1 MTPTPTTISSLH
13 NPLVKRLRRLSQHK
27 YRVAEGVCW
36 VEGLRSVLTA
46 LEQGARVEQL
56 IYCDELL
63 TSAVARAALDAAPYP
78 RIAVSAA
85 VFRAL
90 SERDDPVG
98 LGAVVHTPQRG
109 LDALPARHD
118 GLYVALDAVADPG
131 NLGTIART
139 LDSAGA
145 HGLILAGEGTDPYHP
160 TAIKASLGAV
170 FALPVVQAPDV
181 ATVLAWATA
190 HKVTTVATSA
200 KAALSYWEASYAS
213 PCLLLMG
220 SEREGLPADVQAA
233 TDVCVTIP
241 MWGVSS
247 SLNLAVATAL
257 VLYEIRRQHGQEA
270 AQ

>member
-1 MTPTPTTISSLH
+1 MSATSTISSLH
-13 NPLVKRLRRLSQHK
+13 NPLVKRLRRLSQRK

-46 LEQGARVEQL
+46 LEQGAPVEQL

-63 TSAVARAALDAAPYP
+63 TSSVARAALDQAPHSKT
-78 RIAVSAA
+78 AVSAS

-90 SERDDPVG
+90 SDRDDPVG
-98 LGAVVHTPQRG
+98 LGAVVRTPLRA
-109 LDALPARHD
+109 LDSLPTPPD
-118 GLYVALDAVADPG
+118 GLYVALDEVADPG

-139 LDSAGA
+139 LDSVGA

-170 FALPVVQAPDV
+170 FALPVVQAPDL
-181 ATVLAWATA
+181 AAVLAWATA
-190 HKVTTVATSA
+190 HGVTTVATSA
-200 KAALSYWEASYAS
+200 KTRLSYWEARYAL

-220 SEREGLPADVQAA
+220 SEREGLSADIQATA
-233 TDVCVTIP
+233 AVCVTIP

-257 VLYEIRRQHGQEA
+257 MLYEIRRQGMVE
-270 AQ
+270 